1 MVIVTKYR
9 KRRLYIKFRKSIGQI
24 LNELCQQKRVELIEG
39 ALDAGPY
46 PYESECASEVQHC
59 LHNRIFAK
67 QKNHTNLPRDSEGK
81 WVAG

>member
-1 MVIVTKYR
+1 VVIVTKYR

-59 LHNRIFAK
+59 LHDRVLK
-67 QKNHTNLPRDSEGK
+67 RKK
-81 WVAG
+81 